1 MEAPMHPKDTTIPMY
16 VNGEESPAFRE
27 HMHVMPAPSQPQK
40 DMMMMKKPHHMT
52 GRLLRDDSTS
62 STIAS
67 TLGTSS
73 ELRASL
79 NASTTSTCKGI
90 TCEVKEQACDGDWL
104 CQLQYRLYS
113 REEEEAMLVKSYLQ
127 SRRPASFRYN
137 KAELCLISGA
147 AGLGKSRLARTLQ
160 LPVEEEGGY
169 FISAKF
175 DQVRQA
181 RPTRVFSD
189 AFTEFT
195 HKVIARGEEA
205 VEATRRDICEA
216 LGDELDVLL
225 MGCPV
230 LEKIVGKP
238 KREVQFTCQMAKR
251 FVFAL
256 QDLVGAVCTAQ
267 TPMVLLFDDLQWLD
281 FCSCKLLKGFLSC
294 NQNRHLYIVGTC
306 DDSVGPHS
314 PVSGLLRELED
325 ENRRQI
331 FQVEVAQKPCKIIK
345 EIIVEAVPMP
355 EGRFDALGKLVC
367 AQTQGNPLYIVEFLR
382 WLSDEKL
389 LEYDAA
395 TGTWILHDDDVR
407 LSINACRLGDFLVDK
422 LEQLPRGLQEVIRVA
437 ACLGNEVNEELLKV
451 VFPADTVTDQLHEAT
466 SRGVLVFSGSGYTFR
481 HDGLQNAA
489 LALIPEHERESLRL
503 QLGRKMLKGLSE
515 KDREKHIYLI
525 LGQLRMGQNLIQKPE
540 EKEAVAIL
548 CLKAGQASAKAS
560 AFGAA
565 ASYLG
570 FGIEMMD
577 EDWGGDYSL
586 KLALYNAAA
595 EMELTVSNYERVH
608 ELLAVVF
615 DNVPNLKHKLQAY
628 NTLIYAY
635 GVTDQQ
641 HLAVAKGIE
650 VLEQLGETF
659 PKKNCM
665 GMLKSEMRKVERLLK
680 GKSNAQIM
688 RMEMIKT
695 EEKMSALQI
704 LNILLMNVAVAKP
717 CFAPFVQLK
726 MVEITM
732 KHGLSALA
740 SVAFASYG
748 MLCTAV
754 GKFDESNRYGQ
765 LSLDLLKQ
773 FRSKEYLPRV
783 FAAVYGC
790 ITAWQRPIREAIM
803 PLKKAQEVGSQTGDI
818 EFSIL
823 NASLYSSAVF
833 FSDSTL
839 KDVSN
844 LIENIINT
852 MSTRRQDSLLVM
864 IKPFHQLTLNLM
876 GLSATPQCLKKCDD
890 AFKAAE
896 SCGNSSSLLCLRL
909 QNMMLGYLFG
919 NYEQAGRMVAEI
931 EGLAYPPMGIDGI
944 FGKFFIGMTHL
955 ASARIYKGVK
965 RIMCLNK
972 AKKAIKEFKTWSLNA
987 PHNCLPMK
995 FLLEAELASLQGK
1008 NKRAYEKYT
1017 ASTALA
1023 VDASFRMVE
1032 AMSHE
1037 HVGRHLFSTGEEA
1050 LAAASF
1056 RKALDCYEA
1065 WGAKAKLQHLEDE
1078 VHEMFSGSSVQY
1090 YFSELQSHH
1099 FLK

>member
-1 MEAPMHPKDTTIPMY
+1 
-16 VNGEESPAFRE
+16 
-27 HMHVMPAPSQPQK
+27 
-40 DMMMMKKPHHMT
+40 MMKPHMMGHMN
-52 GRLLRDDSTS
+52 RDDSHSSS
-62 STIAS
+62 STAGS
-67 TLGTSS
+67 TVGTSS
-73 ELRASL
+73 GFLASL
-79 NASTTSTCKGI
+79 NASTISTCRDI
-90 TCEVKEQACDGDWL
+90 ACEVKESACDGDWL

-113 REEEEAMLVKSYLQ
+113 REEEEAMLLKSYLQ
-127 SRRPASFRYN
+127 SRRSASFRSSRN
-137 KAELCLISGA
+137 SMAELCLISGA
-147 AGLGKSRLARTLQ
+147 AGLGKTRLARTLQ
-160 LPVEEEGGY
+160 APVEEECGY
-169 FISAKF
+169 FLPAKF

-195 HKVIARGEEA
+195 HKVLARGEEA
-205 VEATRRDICEA
+205 IEATRRDITEA

-230 LEKIVGKP
+230 LERIVGKP
-238 KREVQFTCQMAKR
+238 NREVQFTCQMAKR

-281 FCSCKLLKGFLSC
+281 CCSCKLLKAFLSC

-331 FQVEVAQKPCKIIK
+331 FHVEVVQKPCSIIK

-395 TGTWILHDDDVR
+395 KGTWILYDCDVR

-422 LEQLPRGLQEVIRVA
+422 LEQLPRDFQEVIRVA
-437 ACLGNEVNEELLKV
+437 ACFGSEVNEEVLKA
-451 VFPADTVTDQLHEAT
+451 VFPVDTVIDQLHEAT
-466 SRGVLVFSGSGYTFR
+466 SRGVLVFSGSGYSFR

-489 LALIPEHERESLRL
+489 LALIPEQELESLHLR
-503 QLGRKMLKGLSE
+503 LGRKLLKGLSE

-525 LGQLRMGQNLIQKPE
+525 LGQLRLGQNLIQEPQ
-540 EKEAVAIL
+540 EKQAVAII
-548 CLKAGQASAKAS
+548 CLKAGQASARAS

-565 ASYLG
+565 ASYMG

-577 EDWGGDYSL
+577 KSWEGDYSL

-608 ELLAVVF
+608 ELLRVVF
-615 DNVPNLKHKLQAY
+615 DNVPKLRHKIQAY
-628 NTLIYAY
+628 NTLIFAY

-641 HLAVAKGIE
+641 HLAVSTGIE

-665 GMLKSEMRKVERLLK
+665 GMLKSEMRKVERLLR

-717 CFAPFVQLK
+717 CFTPFVQLK
-726 MVEITM
+726 MIEITM
-732 KHGLSALA
+732 KHGVSALA

-754 GKFDESNRYGQ
+754 GKFDESYRYGQ
-765 LSLDLLKQ
+765 LSLDLLKK

-790 ITAWQRPIREAIM
+790 ITAWQRPIRETIK
-803 PLKKAQEVGSQTGDI
+803 PLKKAQEIGSQTGDI
-818 EFSIL
+818 EFSCL
-823 NASLYSSAVF
+823 NASLLSSAVF

-839 KDVSN
+839 LDVSH
-844 LIENIINT
+844 LIENIITT

-876 GLSATPQCLKKCDD
+876 GLSATPQCLKKCDLKLTD
-890 AFKAAE
+890 AFKHAE
-896 SCGNSSSLLCLRL
+896 ATGNMSSLLCLRL
-909 QNMMLGYLFG
+909 QNMILGYLFG
-919 NYEQAGRMVAEI
+919 DYEQAGRMVAEI
-931 EGLAYPPMGIDGI
+931 EDLAYPPMGIEGI
-944 FGKFFIGMTHL
+944 FCKFFIGMTHL
-955 ASARIYKGVK
+955 ASARIYKGLK
-965 RIMCLNK
+965 RIICLNK
-972 AKKAIKEFKTWSLNA
+972 AKKAIKEFKTWALHA

-995 FLLEAELASLQGK
+995 FLLEAELASFQGK
-1008 NKRAYEKYT
+1008 SKRAYEKYT

-1037 HVGRHLFSTGEEA
+1037 HVGRHLFATGEEA

-1056 RKALDCYEA
+1056 KKALDCYQV

-1078 VHEMFSGSSVQY
+1078 VQEMFSGSSVQY
-1090 YFSELQSHH
+1090 DFSEIESRR
-1099 FLK
+1099 F